1 MINGADD
8 PRGASS
14 RDWAGALRR
23 LDKEPVRNCILCGSR
38 TSEHDARW
46 QAYLALPAEYGVA
59 RCRSCDLRWLDPRP
73 SAAGYRVLYSDENY
87 FGGAGASPVEYQH
100 VMVSRRDYF
109 ERRLRGIE
117 RSRGITSGL
126 SILDYGAAAGDFVA
140 LARARGH
147 HCDGIELSADA
158 RGQSESLHGVR
169 LMSAEEG
176 DALPDASYDVLHM
189 NHVLE
194 HMADPLAH
202 LRWCSR
208 VLKLG
213 GLLVAEVPQQFEND
227 LDRLRRL
234 FHLGGKQRQFDAYS
248 LHHTYFFTPASLP
261 ALAVRAGFSVFH
273 LRTFNADKT
282 PLWPPVL
289 RNWVLRFGLSLADR
303 LHSGGNILELH
314 AVNGRA
320 VAEA

>member
-1 MINGADD
+1 MTAAQD
-8 PRGASS
+8 PVAPP
-14 RDWAGALRR
+14 WVNALMQ
-23 LDKEPVRNCILCGSR
+23 LDKEQVQACVLCGAQA
-38 TSEHDARW
+38 TGHDARW
-46 QAYLALPAEYGVA
+46 QAFLALPAAYGVA
-59 RCRSCDLRWLDPRP
+59 YCDNCDLRWLDPRP
-73 SAAGYRVLYSDENY
+73 SATGYRVLYSDENY
-87 FGGAGASPVEYQH
+87 FGGAGASPADYQQ

-117 RSRGITSGL
+117 RIRGTASGL

-208 VLKLG
+208 VLKPG
-213 GLLVAEVPQQFEND
+213 GLLVAEVPQQFQND

-234 FHLGGKQRQFDAYS
+234 FRMGGQQRQFDAYS
-248 LHHTYFFTPASLP
+248 LHHTYFFTPASLVT
-261 ALAVRAGFSVFH
+261 LAGRAGFSVLQ
-273 LRTFNADKT
+273 LRTFNPDKA
-282 PLWPPVL
+282 PLWPPSL
-289 RNWVLRFGLSLADR
+289 RNWVLHVGLSLADR
-303 LHSGGNILELH
+303 LHRGGNILELH
-314 AVNGRA
+314 ALNGPA
-320 VAEA
+320 GPGA